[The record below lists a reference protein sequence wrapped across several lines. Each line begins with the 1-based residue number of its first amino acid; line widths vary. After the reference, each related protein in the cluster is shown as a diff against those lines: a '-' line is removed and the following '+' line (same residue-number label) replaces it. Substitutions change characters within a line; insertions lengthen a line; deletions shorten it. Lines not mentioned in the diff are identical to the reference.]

1 MNHWGVFWRE
11 RFATP
16 NPPERDRSMNDA
28 ALNSDKQDIMVAE
41 EFHMR
46 RKRSGKRQQPVH

>member
-1 MNHWGVFWRE
+1 MNHQGVFWRE

-16 NPPERDRSMNDA
+16 NPPQRDRSMNDA

-41 EFHMR
+41 VFHMR
-46 RKRSGKRQQPVH
+46 RKRSGKRLR